1 MSKINRHN
9 YEEFFLDYHEGN
21 LSGEQKAMVILFIES
36 NDDLLE
42 EFYTF
47 KNVLLEVGD
56 ASTIEKSSLYSGP
69 HHSNR
74 EDYFIGWIEGDLTAS
89 EKAQTQEL
97 IDQNP
102 SYAGELVAF
111 KKTKLIP
118 ERVAFVDKG
127 SLKKTGK
134 VIPLL
139 KYALPAAA
147 AITLFVLL
155 SNNEIHRD
163 YQPSVRELADIEL
176 IELENQMGEETKNEP
191 IKEQINKGFPK
202 ETRIKKEERSLEAP
216 IHAVDKRTPE
226 LFAIDVK
233 KTIQYLP
240 AKPTNDFKEE
250 VKVIEKIPTLL
261 EKVTQVADQKILGT
275 SEQKATDQPLEL
287 LAKGIEKVTKK
298 ETEISLA
305 KTNSRKKIGFKFGKF
320 EFSRSKRI

>member
-21 LSGEQKAMVILFIES
+21 LTGQQKAMVILFIET

-47 KNVLLEVGD
+47 KNVPLEVTE

-74 EDYFIGWIEGDLTAS
+74 EDYFVGWIEGDLTTE
-89 EKAQTQEL
+89 EKIQTQEL
-97 IDQNP
+97 INENP
-102 SYAGELVAF
+102 VYAGELDTF

-118 ERVAFVDKG
+118 EGLVFVGKG

-155 SNNEIHRD
+155 SNNSIHRD
-163 YQPSVRELADIEL
+163 YYPSSLELAEVQL
-176 IELENQMGEETKNEP
+176 FELEKQIGDNTKTEHT
-191 IKEQINKGFPK
+191 KEQVIKDHPK
-202 ETRIKKEERSLEAP
+202 ETRVKKERRTPEDP

-226 LFAIDVK
+226 LLAFDVK
-233 KTIQYLP
+233 KAIQYLP
-240 AKPTNDFKEE
+240 AKPIIDFKEE
-250 VKVIEKIPTLL
+250 VKVVEEIPTLL
-261 EKVTQVADQKILGT
+261 EKVTQLADQKILGT

-287 LAKGIEKVTKK
+287 LAKGIEKVTGK

-305 KTNSRKKIGFKFGKF
+305 KSTSRKKIGFKFGKF
-320 EFSRSKRI
+320 EYSRSKRI

>member
-21 LSGEQKAMVILFIES
+21 LTGEQKAMVILFIEA

-47 KNVLLEVGD
+47 KNVPLEVTE
-56 ASTIEKSSLYSGP
+56 ASTMEKSSLYSGP

-74 EDYFIGWIEGDLTAS
+74 EDYFIGWIEDDLTIE
-89 EKAQTQEL
+89 EKIQTREL
-97 IDQNP
+97 LDQNP
-102 SYAGELVAF
+102 IYAEELDSF

-118 ERVAFVDKG
+118 ERVTFVDKG
-127 SLKKTGK
+127 GLKKTGK

-155 SNNEIHRD
+155 SNNSIHRD
-163 YQPSVRELADIEL
+163 YYPSSLELAEVQL
-176 IELENQMGEETKNEP
+176 FELEKQIGENTKTEHT
-191 IKEQINKGFPK
+191 KEQVIKDYPK
-202 ETRIKKEERSLEAP
+202 ETRVKKEERTPEAP
-216 IHAVDKRTPE
+216 IHGVDKRAPE
-226 LFAIDVK
+226 LLAVDVK
-233 KTIQYLP
+233 KAIQHLP
-240 AKPTNDFKEE
+240 VKPIIDVKEE
-250 VKVIEKIPTLL
+250 VKVIEEIPTLL
-261 EKVTQVADQKILGT
+261 EMVTQMADQKILGT

-305 KTNSRKKIGFKFGKF
+305 KTTSRKKIEFKFGKF